1 MSSTTAVRRD
11 NQKEWKRNPDMDYH
25 ERQFEEVYRGTVHL
39 CDWLESLGRISPDS
53 ELRILDIGAGMGS
66 NIHYMAQRFP
76 KCEYVGMDINEDL
89 VVRGSEI
96 LAERG
101 MDNCSL
107 VVGDIYDMDE
117 FTGQFD
123 AVVSFQTVLG
133 LPELELPLEQHAE
146 LGADW
151 VALSSHFYDGL
162 VNARIEVHDY
172 YRPRDD
178 EEYKVRF
185 YNVHSLQRTEE
196 LFAKEG
202 YDQFDWTPFDIDIDL
217 PKTDYKGMGTYTER
231 LEDGRRL
238 QRSGPILMPWHFVC
252 AARAEG

>member
-1 MSSTTAVRRD
+1 
-11 NQKEWKRNPDMDYH
+11 
-25 ERQFEEVYRGTVHL
+25 
-39 CDWLESLGRISPDS
+39 
-53 ELRILDIGAGMGS
+53 MGS

-89 VVRGSEI
+89 VGRGSEI

-101 MDNCSL
+101 MGNCSL

-162 VNARIEVHDY
+162 VKARIEVHDY

-217 PKTDYKGMGTYTER
+217 PKTD
-231 LEDGRRL
+231 
-238 QRSGPILMPWHFVC
+238 
-252 AARAEG
+252 